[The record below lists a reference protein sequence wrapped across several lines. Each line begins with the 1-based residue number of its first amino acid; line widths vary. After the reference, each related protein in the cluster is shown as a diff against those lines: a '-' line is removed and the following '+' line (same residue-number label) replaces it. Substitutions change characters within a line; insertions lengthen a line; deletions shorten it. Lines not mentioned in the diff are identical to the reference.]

1 VRGALV
7 HVIGDMLCRDA
18 ALIAGLVILASDW
31 MPIDALLSALV
42 AFLMIRSGWGIAR
55 ESAYIL
61 LEGAPEGL
69 NSEQVEAALRA
80 AVPQLEGIHHL
91 HSWSLADEQCMV
103 TLHARI
109 KDGADLDHCIRETTR
124 ELALRFN
131 IRHTTVQIERAEC
144 VFTGSCELYGMPL
157 RRPDH

>member
-1 VRGALV
+1 MRGALV

-103 TLHARI
+103 VLVH
-109 KDGADLDHCIRETTR
+109 
-124 ELALRFN
+124 LR
-131 IRHTTVQIERAEC
+131 TTVCARPPKRLRALSSA
-144 VFTGSCELYGMPL
+144 TGNGLK
-157 RRPDH
+157 